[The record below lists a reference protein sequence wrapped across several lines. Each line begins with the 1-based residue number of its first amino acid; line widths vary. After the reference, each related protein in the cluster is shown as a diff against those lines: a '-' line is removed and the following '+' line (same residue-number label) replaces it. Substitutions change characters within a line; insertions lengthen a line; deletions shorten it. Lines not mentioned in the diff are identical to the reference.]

1 MKKLLYVG
9 ALSTLLLAA
18 CGDTEDKESTVV
30 TATEQNEV
38 GQNEEPKKEIKKEE
52 SVGSNEVKNGPLIEA
67 GQWTMDG
74 DNKVTLVKIK
84 NVNQSYEIGPL
95 VLNIESVKLLQHS
108 KPEQLTVDLIQNIH
122 NKDVSAGLN
131 TIQVIYTIENTSDKN
146 IMFTTINKVTTDTKA
161 QIEGM
166 YNFASSADLGSYAG
180 QVILEGLAIYPY
192 FTGSLE
198 EINTV
203 NIITGD
209 VFDSD
214 SYEKQADSQ
223 KIEITLWNQKSPPLL
238 RLTVMTVF
246 FYFFAAARWA
256 MINFRPA

>member
-9 ALSTLLLAA
+9 VLSALLLAA
-18 CGDTEDKESTVV
+18 CGDTEEKESTAA

-38 GQNEEPKKEIKKEE
+38 ELNEEPEKEVAKEE
-52 SVGSNEVKNGPLIEA
+52 KVDSNEVKNGPLTEA
-67 GQWTMDG
+67 GQWTVDG
-74 DNKVTLVKIK
+74 ENKVTLVKIK
-84 NVNQSYEIGPL
+84 NVNQSYELGPL
-95 VLNIESVKLLQHS
+95 VLNVESVKLLQHS
-108 KPEQLTVDLIQNIH
+108 KPDQLTVDLIQNIH
-122 NKDVSAGLN
+122 NKDVSAELN

-146 IMFTTINKVTTDTKA
+146 IMFTTISKLTTDTKT

-166 YNFASSADLGSYAG
+166 YNLASSADLGSYAG

-223 KIEITLWNQKSPPLL
+223 KIEITL
-238 RLTVMTVF
+238 
-246 FYFFAAARWA
+246 
-256 MINFRPA
+256 